1 MDIPKPVSTR
11 MIFVKLLILTL
22 SILLIPL
29 FAMFFSND
37 VSWSLADFLVM
48 GTLIYSS
55 GCLYFWIQYKTV
67 LRYKKLLLLF
77 VPVLFIFL
85 WVELAVGILH

>member
-1 MDIPKPVSTR
+1 MDIPKPVSTK

-37 VSWSLADFLVM
+37 VSWSLTDFLVM
-48 GTLIYSS
+48 GALIYSS
-55 GCLYFWIQYKTV
+55 GCLYLWIQYKTV

>member
-1 MDIPKPVSTR
+1 MDISKPISTR
-11 MIFVKLLILTL
+11 MIFVKPLILTL
-22 SILLIPL
+22 SIQLIPL

-37 VSWSLADFLVM
+37 VSWSLRDFLVM

-55 GCLYFWIQYKTV
+55 GCLYLWIKYKTV